1 MNICVQGVLMH
12 KVATNKVLEVN
23 NVSKI
28 IKGKKIV
35 SDFSFFMEEG
45 EIVGLVG
52 PNGAGKTTLMR
63 MIVGLIAMN
72 SGSIYINNL
81 STSSNHQECLKRI
94 GAVIETPTFYPYLT
108 GKDNLNLLG
117 SMSGIFSDDD
127 INRVIQLVQLEA
139 GINKKV
145 GTYSMGMKQ
154 RLGVAQA
161 LLHRPKLII
170 LDEPTNGLDP
180 VGVMDLRLYLKSIAE
195 NQKVAILISSHIL
208 SELELICNKVILIK
222 DGCKVGDEKYGLQNK
237 VASDYIIEYEADKN
251 IKTVLSDYKVIDVTD
266 TEIRLQITKAEIPL
280 CIAKLVESGI
290 SIYSV
295 QKVVVSLEGV
305 YLDTFGIERKS
316 DYVD

>member
-1 MNICVQGVLMH
+1 MH
-12 KVATNKVLEVN
+12 KAATGKVLEVN

-63 MIVGLIAMN
+63 MIVGLISMN
-72 SGSIYINNL
+72 SGNVFINNL
-81 STSSNHQECLKRI
+81 SISDNQQECLKHI

-108 GKDNLNLLG
+108 GKDNLKLLG
-117 SMSGIFSDDD
+117 SMSGIFGDDD
-127 INRVIQLVQLEA
+127 IKRVIELVQLEA

-208 SELELICNKVILIK
+208 SELELICNKVVLIK
-222 DGCKVGDEKYGLQNK
+222 DGFKVGDEKYGLHNEST
-237 VASDYIIEYEADKN
+237 SDYVIEYEGDKN
-251 IKTVLSDYKVIDVTD
+251 IKTILSDYKVIDVTD
-266 TEIRLQITKAEIPL
+266 KEIRLQINKSEIPM
-280 CIAKLVESGI
+280 CIIKLVESGI

-295 QKVVVSLEGV
+295 QKVVTSLEGV
-305 YLDTFGIERKS
+305 YLETFGIERKS

>member
-1 MNICVQGVLMH
+1 MH
-12 KVATNKVLEVN
+12 KAATGKVLEVN

-63 MIVGLIAMN
+63 MIVGLISMN
-72 SGSIYINNL
+72 SGNVFINNL
-81 STSSNHQECLKRI
+81 SISDNQQECLKHI

-108 GKDNLNLLG
+108 GKDNLKLLG
-117 SMSGIFSDDD
+117 SMSGIFGDDD
-127 INRVIQLVQLEA
+127 IKRVIELVQLEA

-208 SELELICNKVILIK
+208 SELELICNKVVLIK
-222 DGCKVGDEKYGLQNK
+222 DGFKVGDEKYGLHNE
-237 VASDYIIEYEADKN
+237 ATSDYVIEYEGDKN
-251 IKTVLSDYKVIDVTD
+251 IKTILSDYKVIDVTD
-266 TEIRLQITKAEIPL
+266 KEIRLQINKSEIPM
-280 CIAKLVESGI
+280 CIIKLVESGI

-295 QKVVVSLEGV
+295 QKVVTSLEGV
-305 YLDTFGIERKS
+305 YLETFGIERKS

>member
-1 MNICVQGVLMH
+1 M
-12 KVATNKVLEVN
+12 NKVLEVN

-28 IKGKKIV
+28 IKGRNIV

-63 MIVGLIAMN
+63 MIVGLISMN
-72 SGSIYINNL
+72 SGNIAINNL
-81 STSSNHQECLKRI
+81 SIVDNMQECLKHI
-94 GAVIETPTFYPYLT
+94 GSVIESPTFYPYLT
-108 GKDNLNLLG
+108 GKDNLKLLG
-117 SMSGIFSDDD
+117 SMSGISNDDD
-127 INRVIQLVQLEA
+127 INRVIELVQLEN

-180 VGVMDLRLYLKSIAE
+180 VGVMDLRMYLKSIAE

-208 SELELICNKVILIK
+208 PELELICNKVITIK
-222 DGCKVGDEKYGLQNK
+222 DGFKLGDKKYGLENEI
-237 VASDYIIEYEADKN
+237 ASDYVIEYGGNKN
-251 IKTVLSDYKVIDVTD
+251 IKTILKDYNIIDVTD
-266 TEIRLQITKAEIPL
+266 KEIRLQIAKEEIPL
-280 CIAKLVESGI
+280 CVTKLVESGI
-290 SIYSV
+290 SIYEV
-295 QKVVVSLEGV
+295 QKQTASLEGD
-305 YLDTFGIERKS
+305 YLETFGIERKN